1 MSYSTIEGIIR
12 QSTNNK
18 IMDTQLKNYIILK
31 NGNQMDFTPRDL
43 NGAIKIIRQLESH
56 INRLTEHSPY
66 TIGRL

>member
-1 MSYSTIEGIIR
+1 M
-12 QSTNNK
+12 
-18 IMDTQLKNYIILK
+18 KNYIILK

-66 TIGRL
+66 TIGQC

>member
-1 MSYSTIEGIIR
+1 MTYSTIEGIIR
-12 QSTNNK
+12 QSTKNK

-31 NGNQMDFTPRDL
+31 NGNQMDFTARDL

-66 TIGRL
+66 TIGQC